1 MLPLFTIIHPLVDA
15 CSVSVLVAG
24 GMTWERVIAYNAL
37 AFALQLPLGVLLD
50 VWPRWGRGGFFL
62 GTGMIWVASV
72 LAIMGFGG
80 WGVLAVACVGNAL
93 FHLTA
98 GKRVLETHGG
108 RAGPIGLFIS
118 TGALGLT
125 AGQVW
130 AAQAAGVCL
139 LVFAGAL
146 GVCVVVAALATGK
159 MPVVPWVGRGVLDA
173 PLSTGKMPVAPG
185 VILVG
190 LFGLIA
196 WRSWAG
202 LFASGRSAGGCAL
215 MMLAGAAVTF
225 AGKVAG
231 GYLAERVGCWK
242 VTALSVIGSAALVFF
257 CEPEWIVPWLLLLF
271 IAQLATGP
279 VLSLVYEKMDR
290 RGGTSF
296 GLNCLGLFMGSLA

>member
-1 MLPLFTIIHPLVDA
+1 MLGLGGW
-15 CSVSVLVAG
+15 SVLVA
-24 GMTWERVIAYNAL
+24 
-37 AFALQLPLGVLLD
+37 
-50 VWPRWGRGGFFL
+50 
-62 GTGMIWVASV
+62 
-72 LAIMGFGG
+72 
-80 WGVLAVACVGNAL
+80 ACVGNAL

-98 GKRVLETHGG
+98 GKHVLEAHGG

-146 GVCVVVAALATGK
+146 GACVVVAALATGK
-159 MPVVPWVGRGVLDA
+159 MPVVPVCNGQDA
-173 PLSTGKMPVAPG
+173 RPSSAMGKMSVAPG

-202 LFASGRSAGGCAL
+202 LFASGRSAGDTLL
-215 MMLAGAAVTF
+215 MIAVGAAVTF

-231 GYLAERVGCWK
+231 GYLAERVGCWT
-242 VTALSVIGSAALVFF
+242 VTAVSVAGSVSLAFF
-257 CEPEWIVPWLLLLF
+257 CEPSWVAAWLVLLF
-271 IAQLATGP
+271 VAQLATGP
-279 VLSLVYEKMDR
+279 VLSLVYDRTDR
-290 RGGTSF
+290 RGGTAF
-296 GLNCLGLFMGSLA
+296 GLNCLGLFTGSLA